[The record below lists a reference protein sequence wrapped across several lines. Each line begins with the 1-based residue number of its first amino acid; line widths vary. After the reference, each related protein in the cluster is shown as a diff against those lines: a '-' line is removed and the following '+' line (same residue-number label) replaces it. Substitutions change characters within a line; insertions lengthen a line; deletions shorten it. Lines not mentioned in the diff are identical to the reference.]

1 MFWARVLEGKL
12 PPCDEDKKE
21 GTKRKKGCG
30 SGDTCC
36 SEKKK
41 KVVENGEVQF
51 PYNDLLRFLNAI
63 SRNIKQIVLQIYD
76 HCLCRFCTRHVLV
89 MKAVIRIMKVMGK
102 PF

>member
-1 MFWARVLEGKL
+1 MFWARVLEGKI

-41 KVVENGEVQF
+41 KNAENGEVQF
-51 PYNDLLRFLNAI
+51 LLRFLNAI
-63 SRNIKQIVLQIYD
+63 SRNIKQIFLQVYAYW
-76 HCLCRFCTRHVLV
+76 LCRFCMRHVLV

-102 PF
+102 PFLT